1 MKSRTELI
9 HRALKNLGVLPQGE
23 TPSAQEY
30 NSIDAL
36 VDPMIEDLIARDIIH
51 IVDVDAIE
59 EKHFVHLGH
68 ILAGHALSE
77 FGSQNDPALTARAQ
91 KAETDLDEMD
101 HLTVRYRHWR
111 TMRSDYPVDRAGDVS
126 TLFST

>member
-1 MKSRTELI
+1 MKTRTELV
-9 HRALKNLGVLPQGE
+9 HRALRNLGALPQGQ
-23 TPSAQEY
+23 TPDAEEY
-30 NSIDAL
+30 NTIDAL
-36 VDPMIEDLIARDIIH
+36 IDPMIEDLIARNIIH

-77 FGSQNDPALTARAQ
+77 FGLQNDPALTARAQ
-91 KAETDLDEMD
+91 KAESDLDEMD
-101 HLTVRYRHWR
+101 HLTLRYRHMR
-111 TMRSDYPVDRAGDVS
+111 TMRTDFPLQTVASSS